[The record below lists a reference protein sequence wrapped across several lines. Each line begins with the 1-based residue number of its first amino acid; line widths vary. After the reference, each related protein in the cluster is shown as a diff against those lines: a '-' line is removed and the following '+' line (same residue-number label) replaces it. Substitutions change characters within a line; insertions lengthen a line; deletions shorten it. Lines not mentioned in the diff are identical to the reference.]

1 MPLITRG
8 ISLYLRSQMS
18 STKTADV
25 VSRLCTVCGLCCN
38 GVLFHIVRL
47 QPADSVKQLEAL
59 GMKVSRKKR
68 EPYFKQPC
76 SFLNDCTCSHYAARP
91 LRCRLFE
98 CRQLQRLADQQV
110 TEDDVMHAIGD
121 VKRRVANV
129 EAMLQHAGNTSVHLP
144 LSERYEQVLASSGHA
159 GATTPRRQL
168 IEEMTGLNQVLNHDF
183 RREPGEGGRPTR
195 DEGSLG

>member
-1 MPLITRG
+1 
-8 ISLYLRSQMS
+8 MS

-25 VSRLCTVCGLCCN
+25 ASRLCTVCGLCCN

-47 QPADSVKQLEAL
+47 QQTDSVKELEAL

-76 SFLNDCTCSHYAARP
+76 SFLKDCTCSNYAARP

-110 TEDDVMHAIGD
+110 TEDDVIHAIGD
-121 VKRRVANV
+121 VKRRVAKI
-129 EAMLQHAGNTSVHLP
+129 EAMLQQAGNTSVHLP
-144 LSERYEQVLASSGHA
+144 LSERYEQVLASAGCA
-159 GATTPRRQL
+159 GATTARRHL
-168 IEEMTGLNQVLNHDF
+168 IAEMTGLNQVLNHDF
-183 RREPGEGGRPTR
+183 RREPGEGACVTGA
-195 DEGSLG
+195 EGSLG